1 MMEPDELD
9 RLANAGAATPC
20 GLGYADT
27 LYFLMVRALYQF
39 VRSASLS
46 AEFGRREKAKIVEAV
61 RRYRT
66 DERVEMHYAD
76 RNRETGAA
84 LAAYRKA
91 RAEMGKATAL
101 YLPPEAVAVIA
112 AADRIVE
119 IMDGMKIGADDN
131 GMV

>member
-1 MMEPDELD
+1 MEPEELD

-39 VRSASLS
+39 ARAASLT
-46 AEFGRREKAKIVEAV
+46 ADDGRREKSKILDAV
-61 RRYRT
+61 RRYRN
-66 DERVEMHYAD
+66 DERHAILRAELH
-76 RNRETGAA
+76 RETGAA

-91 RAEMGKATAL
+91 RAEMGKETAL

-112 AADRIVE
+112 AADRLVE

>member
-1 MMEPDELD
+1 MEPEELD
-9 RLANAGAATPC
+9 RLANAGAATPR

-27 LYFLMVRALYQF
+27 LYFLMVRTLYQF
-39 VRSASLS
+39 ARAASLT
-46 AEFGRREKAKIVEAV
+46 AEDGRREKAKIVEAV
-61 RRYRT
+61 RRYRN
-66 DERVEMHYAD
+66 DERHAILRAELH
-76 RNRETGAA
+76 RETGAA
-84 LAAYRKA
+84 LAAYRKT